1 MSYESC
7 IFTSL
12 SPFAE
17 AARFLDDH
25 TKVFLYNT
33 LLIYLST
40 LIVFLFRNRIFWR
53 ILIAVFWMLLGISNG
68 ILLANHGMAACGHSL
83 KNAYGIA
90 LAMEWCAELQ
100 WRCMCAGA
108 PHYLSAK
115 QMEGVMKRYET
126 YGQIRQDGTK
136 PHGYSG

>member
-1 MSYESC
+1 MFNG
-7 IFTSL
+7 FTPAAIDFL
-12 SPFAE
+12 WGIRFNNNRDWFQAHKAE
-17 AARFLDDH
+17 YQRD
-25 TKVFLYNT
+25 LYQPM
-33 LLIYLST
+33 LALAD
-40 LIVFLFRNRIFWR
+40 
-53 ILIAVFWMLLGISNG
+53 AVRETIGETSNG

-126 YGQIRQDGTK
+126 YGQVRPDGTK